1 MEPITDWGPSKVAQW
16 LRGLESSVQ
25 VYSFEE
31 WQLTGEQLLRLSY
44 QDLERLG
51 VNQIGH
57 QELILEPVELLC
69 TLNYD
74 LKKENLR
81 TVVEKLKAVCHTL
94 QALILSRRKV
104 NTYDGASVQKTSMD
118 LLSSIIEIIAAAKAV
133 FTWLN
138 RYLLMCLSDYSA
150 SKEIFILCS
159 DLATCVNK
167 DYTVSEKENRIL
179 IACSRLCIICDN
191 ILSSSPEGLLSQT
204 AVLQITD
211 LVPTSPGEK
220 LGIEIRSTNS
230 CLHLVSGAAAESP
243 SLYYDK
249 ILAGDEVI
257 QVNDQV
263 VVGWTHKN
271 LARKLRENPHGVTL
285 LLKRV
290 PITYTPLSTPTL
302 SPDQVS
308 SYWTIETLRFFIQTD
323 ITKEYQVGLGA
334 AIQQQS
340 LYILFLRLL
349 NTCQETTLIP
359 VLPSKDTT
367 QMLCIDGRATE
378 QVHLLSFFFFK
389 TKENS
394 SYEFPHIHS
403 IPNNSPPFYEFPHTD
418 LNADEELSLT
428 QSKQPASDLQPGGPS
443 DSMRAPWC
451 FALPKSS
458 DSILGTLQLTTI
470 CHIYCRVLKIEGEKN
485 NLSEVFIQ
493 VTMTLLQVKRFDL
506 RKSSSVMRFNIL
518 ATAEDVFENP
528 EVRKEYQKAKVTMKS
543 SQESESAADHVQK
556 IGVATKLSRRRIS
569 CQDLGEADCD
579 GWLLRKKES
588 SVFRVSKW
596 KRCWFILK
604 GHCLYWYESQSDEKA
619 EGFINVPMCNI
630 ESAGEHKR
638 KYVFK
643 VSYEKSKSF
652 YFAAENASDMSKWIN
667 HLISAINKYKLESPT
682 PSSKEEEYYSETET
696 EDQEEE
702 SQKTQSPRHHSNLQ
716 KQSEPRVSEDLENRP
731 VNVTTPKKDE
741 EDQEDE
747 METLLKCLQQG
758 GVSLIGKQQTFTREQ
773 YRKSFIKRNK
783 NPIINEK
790 AHTIRAL
797 QSTLKAKETE
807 LYRINKVLDDLELT
821 SEKFSQWKE
830 ENWDLY
836 HEI

>member
-302 SPDQVS
+302 SPDQIVEYLPGDDLSRTASLKSDS
-308 SYWTIETLRFFIQTD
+308 S
-323 ITKEYQVGLGA
+323 
-334 AIQQQS
+334 
-340 LYILFLRLL
+340 
-349 NTCQETTLIP
+349 
-359 VLPSKDTT
+359 PSKKSS
-367 QMLCIDGRATE
+367 IHTE
-378 QVHLLSFFFFK
+378 EEEEEEERLYFS
-389 TKENS
+389 E
-394 SYEFPHIHS
+394 
-403 IPNNSPPFYEFPHTD
+403 TD

-443 DSMRAPWC
+443 D
-451 FALPKSS
+451 
-458 DSILGTLQLTTI
+458 
-470 CHIYCRVLKIEGEKN
+470 N
-485 NLSEVFIQ
+485 
-493 VTMTLLQVKRFDL
+493 
-506 RKSSSVMRFNIL
+506 

-556 IGVATKLSRRRIS
+556 DRNHNRRKRKGVATKLSRRRIS

-741 EDQEDE
+741 GEDSAINKEDQEDE

-836 HEI
+836 HEIEQWTQDSGHAELPQPQSDEES